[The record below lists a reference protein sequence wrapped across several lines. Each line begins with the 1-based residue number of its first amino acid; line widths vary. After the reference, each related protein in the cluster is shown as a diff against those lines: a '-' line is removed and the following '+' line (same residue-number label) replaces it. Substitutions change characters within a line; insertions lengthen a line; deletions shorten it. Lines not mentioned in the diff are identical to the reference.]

1 MRLRTWPVAA
11 LALCALLILVV
22 VAVLESSRRA
32 QEIYSRLDA
41 INQRYHEV
49 EAKLRRLRSDVNLSG
64 IFIRDYLLDPARER
78 APHYRRRIAEYRRTN
93 MATFA
98 ELDALTRGQEE
109 VDQRLNR
116 LRTRLDD
123 YWRTVDPLFDLIPT
137 EKAGTRAKFLRDEE
151 LPRREAV
158 LAIASEIE
166 ELNNAT
172 IAAQR
177 TAVSQQQAEL
187 RTHLQRVLWITL
199 LLGVVVAV
207 TAVYRLRRLED
218 RSDEQRAEAEAAERQ
233 MRQLSQQLVA
243 TQEKERTKLS
253 RELHD
258 HVGQMLT
265 ALRME
270 LGTIDRLR
278 DAGDAPMARS
288 VAEGRNL
295 VDTMVRLVRDLAL
308 GLRPS
313 MLDDWGVQAALEW
326 HARDFT
332 RRNEIPVDL
341 QVVGDLD
348 RLPDQH
354 RTAVDRI
361 IQEALTNCARHAR
374 AERIRIRLQGDA
386 GSLEVTVVDDGHGFD
401 VTHRM
406 GAWGYTESRN
416 ACANSRE
423 RCGSAALRESG
434 TTLGSACPS
443 RTGPPGRLPLR
454 VLLADDHGIVRRG
467 LRALLESEPGI
478 TVVAEA
484 ADGLETLR
492 LVTEHH
498 PDILIVDV
506 GMPKLNGIDVT
517 ARTQKLDRAPRSI
530 ILSMHSDELGHHPGA
545 RGRRARVP
553 LEGCH
558 RRRSAAGRADRHT
571 GQTILQPRR
580 DRRAGRG
587 LRPPPADKRAQR
599 PVSHADRSRE
609 RGLTAPRRGTVEQGS
624 RQHCSISVCRPSRRI
639 AAI

>member
-11 LALCALLILVV
+11 LALCALLVLVV

-64 IFIRDYLLDPARER
+64 IFIRDYLLDPARGR

-98 ELDALTRGQEE
+98 ELDALTRGQGE
-109 VDQRLNR
+109 VDQRQNR

-123 YWRTVDPLFDLIPT
+123 YWRTVDPLFDLVPT
-137 EKAGTRAKFLRDEE
+137 EKAGTRAKFLRDEVR
-151 LPRREAV
+151 PRREAV

-177 TAVSQQQAEL
+177 TAVTQQQAEL
-187 RTHLQRVLWITL
+187 RTHLHRVLWITL

-207 TAVYRLRRLED
+207 TAVYRLRQLED

-332 RRNEIPVDL
+332 RRYEVPVDL

-354 RTAVDRI
+354 RTAVYRI

-386 GSLEVTVVDDGHGFD
+386 GSLEVTVVDDGDGFD
-401 VTHRM
+401 VTHRNGGLGLHGIEERVRELEGEVRIRSVE
-406 GAWGYTESRN
+406 GA
-416 ACANSRE
+416 
-423 RCGSAALRESG
+423 G
-434 TTLGSACPS
+434 TTLWI
-443 RTGPPGRLPLR
+443 RLPLEDWSAR
-454 VLLADDHGIVRRG
+454 
-467 LRALLESEPGI
+467 E
-478 TVVAEA
+478 
-484 ADGLETLR
+484 
-492 LVTEHH
+492 VTF
-498 PDILIVDV
+498 
-506 GMPKLNGIDVT
+506 
-517 ARTQKLDRAPRSI
+517 
-530 ILSMHSDELGHHPGA
+530 
-545 RGRRARVP
+545 ARV
-553 LEGCH
+553 
-558 RRRSAAGRADRHT
+558 AG
-571 GQTILQPRR
+571 
-580 DRRAGRG
+580 
-587 LRPPPADKRAQR
+587 
-599 PVSHADRSRE
+599 
-609 RGLTAPRRGTVEQGS
+609 
-624 RQHCSISVCRPSRRI
+624 
-639 AAI
+639 